1 MENSLLSNLDAQQI
15 FRAGETDK
23 GIVYLVGGDMGVE
36 GRLSSIEDGL
46 LIIYSG
52 FCSVGFG

>member
-1 MENSLLSNLDAQQI
+1 MENSLLSSLDAKQI
-15 FRAGETDK
+15 FRAGETEK
-23 GIVYLVGGDMGVE
+23 GIVYIIGGDMGVE